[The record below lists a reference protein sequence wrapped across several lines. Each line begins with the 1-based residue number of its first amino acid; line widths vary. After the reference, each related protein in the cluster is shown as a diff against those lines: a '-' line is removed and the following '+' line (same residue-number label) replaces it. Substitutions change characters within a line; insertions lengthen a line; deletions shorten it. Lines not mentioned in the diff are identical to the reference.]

1 MNRRL
6 VSGLGLVV
14 TLLASAGGIVEHADA
29 VPLSALFSYQGQLLD
44 GGAPAHGPYDLR
56 FTLYDADA
64 GGAQVGPLVDQEN
77 VPVRNGLFTVVLGF
91 GSDIFTGDTR
101 WLEIGVRPGAG
112 SGGDP
117 YTPHS
122 PRQLLTA
129 APYALYA
136 PAAGSASRAND
147 LNCVACISSAEI
159 SPNAVDATKIVDASI
174 GGADI
179 APDTILR
186 TAEVAW

>member
-1 MNRRL
+1 MSELPQTRYAKAGDLEGLCAKIDSLYRRRRTMNRRL
-6 VSGLGLVV
+6 
-14 TLLASAGGIVEHADA
+14 
-29 VPLSALFSYQGQLLD
+29 
-44 GGAPAHGPYDLR
+44 
-56 FTLYDADA
+56 
-64 GGAQVGPLVDQEN
+64 
-77 VPVRNGLFTVVLGF
+77 VVLGF

-117 YTPHS
+117 YTPLS

-147 LNCVACISSAEI
+147 LDCVACINSAEI